1 MARTE
6 GVADVFVSA
15 TLRLLWGLRLE
26 LVALTGISGAWAGL
40 ASVADPILASLVV
53 GSLALGSVLW
63 PTSRRAAWKQLRFA
77 SVRRRFAS
85 GLRAGGF
92 DRDGERMIPWILRT
106 EETSAGYA
114 LWVRLARGTSVL
126 DLEKATEVTAAAMGV
141 AEVRV
146 SRDRANASLA
156 TVAVVR
162 RDPLRQAAPL
172 RWPLA
177 DATGWSLWDPIPVG
191 VDENGRQVTV
201 SLPEHNVLLGG
212 EPGAGKSAALSLLI
226 AATALDP
233 SVTLWLFDGKRV
245 ELAPWAS
252 CAARLVGPDLAE
264 ATAALEDLRK
274 EMDCRYAQLLAWS
287 RRKVAKDDGLGLH
300 VVVIDELALYL
311 ASGDRKQRDRLA
323 EALRDLVARGRA
335 AGVIVLAATQKPSSD
350 VIPTSVRDLFGFR
363 WALRCATREA
373 SDTILGSGWA
383 TEGCSAAEIDPGCR
397 GVGYLLH
404 EGGVPVRL
412 RAAYLD
418 DAAIAGIA
426 ARAAELRQGAQP

>member
-1 MARTE
+1 M
-6 GVADVFVSA
+6 FMSA

-26 LVALTGISGAWAGL
+26 LIVLAGLGGAWAGL
-40 ASVADPILASLVV
+40 ASMAGPVPASCVV
-53 GSLALGSVLW
+53 GSLVLGWALW
-63 PTSRRAAWKQLRFA
+63 PRSRRAAWKQLRFA

-85 GLRAGGF
+85 GLRAAGF

-114 LWVRLARGTSVL
+114 LWVRLPRGTSVL

-156 TVAVVR
+156 TVAVIR
-162 RDPLRQAAPL
+162 RDPLRQPAPL
-172 RWPLA
+172 RSPLA
-177 DATGWSLWDPIPVG
+177 AATGWSLWDPIPVG
-191 VDENGRQVTV
+191 VDEDGRQVTV

-233 SVTLWLFDGKRV
+233 SATLWLFDGKRV
-245 ELAPWAS
+245 ELAAWAS

-287 RRKVAKDDGLGLH
+287 RRKVARDDGLGLH

-383 TEGCSAAEIDPGCR
+383 TEGCSAAGIDPGSR

>member
-1 MARTE
+1 
-6 GVADVFVSA
+6 VADVFVSA

-26 LVALTGISGAWAGL
+26 LIVLAGLGAAWAGL
-40 ASVADPILASLVV
+40 ASMAGPVPASFVVVALV
-53 GSLALGSVLW
+53 LGSVLW
-63 PTSRRAAWKQLRFA
+63 PRSRRAAWKQLRFA

-85 GLRAGGF
+85 GLRAAGF
-92 DRDGERMIPWILRT
+92 DRDGERMLPWILRT

-114 LWVRLARGTSVL
+114 LWVRLPRGTTVL
-126 DLEKATEVTAAAMGV
+126 DLEKATGVTAAAMSV

-162 RDPLRQAAPL
+162 RDPLGQGVPL
-172 RWPLA
+172 RSPLA
-177 DATGWSLWDPIPVG
+177 VATGWSLWDPIPVG
-191 VDENGRQVTV
+191 VDEDGRQVTV

-212 EPGAGKSAALSLLI
+212 EPGAGKSVALSLLV
-226 AATALDP
+226 AAAALDP
-233 SVTLWLFDGKRV
+233 SATLWLFDGKRV
-245 ELAPWAS
+245 ELAPWAP

-287 RRKVAKDDGLGLH
+287 RRKVAKDDSLGLH

-311 ASGDRKQRDRLA
+311 ASGDRKQRDLLA

-383 TEGCSAAEIDPGCR
+383 TEGCSAAEIDPGSR

-418 DAAIAGIA
+418 DAAIAGVA
-426 ARAAELRQGAQP
+426 ARAAELRRGAQP